1 MFKATLDL
9 RHSQKAAMIQT
20 QPAACQCAWLRQRTF
35 HEQFILLFRR
45 ECFRVVNFII
55 VKRDTSKAT
64 DKVNVRALDIPL
76 AHAPLRVTFH
86 ALHLLDTD
94 KR

>member
-1 MFKATLDL
+1 
-9 RHSQKAAMIQT
+9 MIQT
-20 QPAACQCAWLRQRTF
+20 QPAACQCAWLRKKTF

-45 ECFRVVNFII
+45 ERFRVVNFII
-55 VKRDTSKAT
+55 VKRSTSKAP
-64 DKVNVRALDIPL
+64 DEVNGRALDIPL
-76 AHAPLRVTFH
+76 GQAPLRVTFH